1 LRRGQQAQE
10 IGKIELVVGIDI
22 PVMHRPGSLPRQ
34 ADGAGQQHTAKP
46 AAAAG
51 AAREAGAIIRMAL
64 AYSIRVID
72 CHIIQPRNPR
82 NNTEKFPLL
91 SLPSSVL
98 FRGFRGYFLLYPA
111 YVSAIRAIP

>member
-1 LRRGQQAQE
+1 MQ
-10 IGKIELVVGIDI
+10 
-22 PVMHRPGSLPRQ
+22 RPGGLPRQ
-34 ADGAGQQHTAKP
+34 ADGAGQQHTAAP

-64 AYSIRVID
+64 AYSIRVIV

-82 NNTEKFPLL
+82 NNTEEGSDNKGNF
-91 SLPSSVL
+91 SVL